1 MSEILGKLAQF
12 APSVVIETILTILE
26 EAFDELNLPADA
38 FERMKEEVVVAMQ
51 RGNSTQG
58 AGGGGEG
65 ATAPTSPTGAPSP
78 QGGGGM
84 ALEELAAMIDA
95 LPPQAKVAL
104 GEILAKG
111 VPVAEALPE
120 VLSMVQQGN
129 TTANGMM

>member
-1 MSEILGKLAQF
+1 
-12 APSVVIETILTILE
+12 
-26 EAFDELNLPADA
+26 
-38 FERMKEEVVVAMQ
+38 
-51 RGNSTQG
+51 
-58 AGGGGEG
+58 
-65 ATAPTSPTGAPSP
+65 
-78 QGGGGM
+78 M

>member
-1 MSEILGKLAQF
+1 
-12 APSVVIETILTILE
+12 
-26 EAFDELNLPADA
+26 
-38 FERMKEEVVVAMQ
+38 MKEEVVVAMQ